1 MGKRLTAKESAF
13 CEAIAAGDTVAV
25 AYKNAYDTEQ
35 TGQRLYSSGQ
45 RVYNKP
51 HIKERIEI
59 LERGKVESAVNNVQI
74 AREEQTAFIRERIE
88 ICKEKGDE
96 QSIIRYT
103 DMLNRIYGTY
113 KADSSDPQQDNTL
126 NSVSVDVLQK
136 IAESI

>member
-1 MGKRLTAKESAF
+1 MGKRLTSKEMAF
-13 CEAIAAGDTVAV
+13 SECVAAGDSLAT
-25 AYKNAYDTEQ
+25 AYKKSYDTKL
-35 TGQRLYSSGQ
+35 TGDLLNSNGRT
-45 RVYNKP
+45 VYNRP
-51 HIKERIEI
+51 HVQEMIVEIREKNIE
-59 LERGKVESAVNNVQI
+59 KAVNNVQI
-74 AREEQTAFIRERIE
+74 AREEQTAFIKGRIE
-88 ICKEKGDE
+88 ICKKNGDE